1 MKEKEYY
8 ELEELFKVFADATR
22 LKIIK
27 TLIEQK
33 EMCVI
38 HLAEFLK
45 MSHSS
50 ISHQLRVLRQ
60 NNLVKYFKKGKNVF
74 YSLSDHHVKII
85 YEMGLE
91 HINE

>member
-1 MKEKEYY
+1 MKENEYY
-8 ELEELFKVFADATR
+8 ELGELFKVFGDATR

-33 EMCVI
+33 ELCVN
-38 HLAEFLK
+38 HLAETLN

-74 YSLSDHHVKII
+74 YSLSDDHVKII
-85 YEMGLE
+85 FEMGLE